1 MAVIN
6 KPDMNYGIWAENGN
20 VEIPSSE
27 KVELGWIAEK
37 PLNEQMNWVQ
47 NRQDA
52 MLQYI
57 NQHGIVE
64 WDNVTEYPINAFVAR
79 EGVVYKA
86 LSQNVDKDPTL
97 NTAIWTV
104 AFADSS
110 VVATVNKI
118 RNEDG
123 FLTNYVMSKKPILL
137 ADARGT
143 SYNNNS
149 NVSGY
154 GFSDNTPI
162 VKNEGDVVAKF
173 SKTLLRDDDSKNV
186 ATTEWVK
193 DLLQALGDIYSPTG
207 SVVAMA
213 SRVVPEGYLECN
225 GNTVSRTQYSKL
237 FSIIGTTFGAGDGV
251 STFNL
256 PDLRGEFIRGF
267 DSGRGFDPSRNFG
280 SHQEDAIR
288 NIVGSING
296 YAISSNEVF
305 EGTGAI
311 RTKPFSG
318 HGNYTSNSG
327 IHGSWDFDASRIVPT
342 ANENRP
348 KNIALLYVI
357 KY

>member
-110 VVATVNKI
+110 QVDRINKI
-118 RNEDG
+118 INDDGYVEHYVRKSAPVLNAVAKGVGYSGDDVTKGVKFDDSDNLYVTNGENKRYDFNGSDDQPNDVIRRSDLQAILEEYTRYKIGDLYVTTSTRNPKD
-123 FLTNYVMSKKPILL
+123 ILGYGIWTL
-137 ADARGT
+137 YSQGKALVGLSET
-143 SYNNNS
+143 NS
-149 NVSGY
+149 NNPDWTKFIGSVSGNY
-154 GFSDNTPI
+154 QQTVTVPNDNWDTESSQI
-162 VKNEGDVVAKF
+162 STSRKGRLVVGTGNTETEEVLESLTHASKENTQKVDVVQPSTIVAIW
-173 SKTLLRDDDSKNV
+173 LRV
-186 ATTEWVK
+186 A
-193 DLLQALGDIYSPTG
+193 
-207 SVVAMA
+207 
-213 SRVVPEGYLECN
+213 
-225 GNTVSRTQYSKL
+225 
-237 FSIIGTTFGAGDGV
+237 
-251 STFNL
+251 
-256 PDLRGEFIRGF
+256 
-267 DSGRGFDPSRNFG
+267 
-280 SHQEDAIR
+280 
-288 NIVGSING
+288 
-296 YAISSNEVF
+296 
-305 EGTGAI
+305 
-311 RTKPFSG
+311 
-318 HGNYTSNSG
+318 
-327 IHGSWDFDASRIVPT
+327 
-342 ANENRP
+342 
-348 KNIALLYVI
+348 
-357 KY
+357 